1 MQISVSLGGK
11 TMIVIPSNDCSFPT
25 ADLKSCS
32 NFAWSSTVKKDNLIF
47 GILELATDDVDAGGV
62 GAGVD

>member
-1 MQISVSLGGK
+1 
-11 TMIVIPSNDCSFPT
+11 MIVIPSKDCSFPT

-47 GILELATDDVDAGGV
+47 GILELATDDVDGMGV